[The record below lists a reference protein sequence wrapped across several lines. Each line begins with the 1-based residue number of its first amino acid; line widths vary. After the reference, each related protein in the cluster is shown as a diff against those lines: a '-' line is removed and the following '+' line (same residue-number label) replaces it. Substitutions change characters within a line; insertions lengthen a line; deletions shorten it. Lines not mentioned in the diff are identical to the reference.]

1 MGKVPQNYF
10 ETTAVNY
17 TPDEIP
23 FFAQLLST
31 KQESIT
37 LRNFESNYVSLIEF
51 LEGEKKNN
59 RREQI
64 IET

>member
-10 ETTAVNY
+10 ETTGVNY

-23 FFAQLLST
+23 FFARLLST

-37 LRNFESNYVSLIEF
+37 VRNFESNYVSLIEF

>member
-1 MGKVPQNYF
+1 
-10 ETTAVNY
+10 
-17 TPDEIP
+17 
-23 FFAQLLST
+23 LST

-37 LRNFESNYVSLIEF
+37 VRNFESNYVSLIEF